1 MGMRTLY
8 IGETNRKDTKYYYEL
23 DKSAR
28 NLYIGN
34 HETALEE
41 KPTGVFYTSLPDFGK
56 RFDILFQVCL
66 HFDEIIY
73 RPPAVWTKDYVEQ
86 QTKELLKYI
95 MFVKSDKSTIK
106 GYSKLVDIDLRT
118 IAEDQFERTKE
129 PHMWVS
135 GCSWSSAW
143 GVSDNE
149 RWATLL
155 ASKLNIPYTVLAEPG
170 SGNSYQAKKLLS
182 ADIREN
188 DVVIFQ
194 VTSPP
199 RETII
204 DPKYGQIHVNAHAFT
219 VLSDLYKRYS
229 PDRLVEMTLLL
240 NQIRDIQNIANFL
253 QKTKARF
260 MFWAPGNCLPMEIAL
275 ESFVLGKDYFYLYP
289 GGSMLTLV
297 LMEYTQDLRHTKNM
311 QTLYLK
317 NSNNRRNKHE
327 SRIYLQYV

>member
-1 MGMRTLY
+1 MDLRTLY

-23 DKSAR
+23 DESAC

-34 HETALEE
+34 HKTALEE

-56 RFDILFQVCL
+56 RIDILMEICL
-66 HFDEIIY
+66 QFDEIIY
-73 RPPAVWTKDYVEQ
+73 RPPAVWTKDSVRQETKAFVEFIIVY
-86 QTKELLKYI
+86 TKTDFAKPI
-95 MFVKSDKSTIK
+95 IRK
-106 GYSKLVDIDLRT
+106 
-118 IAEDQFERTKE
+118 TKE
-129 PHMWVS
+129 PQMWVS

-143 GVSDNE
+143 GVSDDE

-289 GGSMLTLV
+289 GGSMVDFGTDGIHPGPKTHKKYADFV
-297 LMEYTQDLRHTKNM
+297 FEKFKQQEE
-311 QTLYLK
+311 QT
-317 NSNNRRNKHE
+317 
-327 SRIYLQYV
+327 

>member
-1 MGMRTLY
+1 MDLRTLY

-23 DKSAR
+23 DESAC

-34 HETALEE
+34 HKTALEE

-56 RFDILFQVCL
+56 RIDILMEICL
-66 HFDEIIY
+66 QFDEIIY
-73 RPPAVWTKDYVEQ
+73 RPPAVWTKDSVRQETKAFVEFIIVY
-86 QTKELLKYI
+86 TKTDFAKPI
-95 MFVKSDKSTIK
+95 IRK
-106 GYSKLVDIDLRT
+106 
-118 IAEDQFERTKE
+118 TKE
-129 PHMWVS
+129 PQMWVS

-143 GVSDNE
+143 GVSDDE

-260 MFWAPGNCLPMEIAL
+260 MFWAPGKWLPMESAL

-289 GGSMLTLV
+289 GGSMVDFGTDGIHPGPKTHKKYADFV
-297 LMEYTQDLRHTKNM
+297 FEKFKQQEE
-311 QTLYLK
+311 QT
-317 NSNNRRNKHE
+317 
-327 SRIYLQYV
+327 

>member
-1 MGMRTLY
+1 
-8 IGETNRKDTKYYYEL
+8 
-23 DKSAR
+23 
-28 NLYIGN
+28 
-34 HETALEE
+34 
-41 KPTGVFYTSLPDFGK
+41 
-56 RFDILFQVCL
+56 
-66 HFDEIIY
+66 
-73 RPPAVWTKDYVEQ
+73 
-86 QTKELLKYI
+86 

-289 GGSMLTLV
+289 GGSMVDFGTDGIHPGPKTHKKYADFV
-297 LMEYTQDLRHTKNM
+297 FEKFKQQEE
-311 QTLYLK
+311 QT
-317 NSNNRRNKHE
+317 
-327 SRIYLQYV
+327 

>member
-143 GVSDNE
+143 GVSDDE

-199 RETII
+199 RETIFH
-204 DPKYGQIHVNAHAFT
+204 PEYGQLHVNSRSFEMIP
-219 VLSDLYKRYS
+219 DLHKTYS
-229 PDRLVEMTLLL
+229 PDRLVEMTLLF
-240 NQIRDIQNIANFL
+240 NQARDIQNVANFL
-253 QKTKARF
+253 QKTKAKF
-260 MFWAPGNCLPMEIAL
+260 LFWSPGGVLGTRYAL
-275 ESFVLGKDYFYLYP
+275 ESVMLGKDYFYLYP
-289 GGSMLTLV
+289 GGSMVDFGIDGHHPGPETHKKYADFV
-297 LMEYTQDLRHTKNM
+297 FEKFKQQEE
-311 QTLYLK
+311 QT
-317 NSNNRRNKHE
+317 
-327 SRIYLQYV
+327 